1 MPAVVSKD
9 AKTASRHSSGYPG
22 RLRIIGGRWRGRR
35 LPVPQAPG
43 LRPTPDRV
51 RETLFNWLAPY
62 LEGSHCLDLFA
73 GSGALCLEAL
83 SRGAAHAVLVEKAAH
98 VATMLRLNIETLKAA
113 GADVRNMDAV
123 AYLEGP
129 VEPADI
135 LFLDPPFTAAELIGR
150 CADIIEARGWVKPGG
165 FIYVEAPSRLKNLPL
180 PPTWEVVRS
189 KIAGQVG
196 YHLARR
202 PADGKAAG

>member
-1 MPAVVSKD
+1 MPVRSK
-9 AKTASRHSSGYPG
+9 AKRPASGYPG
-22 RLRIIGGRWRGRR
+22 QLRIIGGRWRGRR

-83 SRGAAHAVLVEKAAH
+83 SRGAAHATLVEKATH
-98 VATMLRLNIETLKAA
+98 VVAMLRQNIETLKAT
-113 GADVRNMDAV
+113 GAEVRNMDAV

-129 VEPADI
+129 VEPVDI
-135 LFLDPPFTAAELIGR
+135 LFLDPPFAAADLIGR
-150 CADIIEARGWVKPGG
+150 CAEIVEARGWVKPGG
-165 FIYVEAPSRLKNLPL
+165 FVYIEAPSRLKNLPL
-180 PPTWEVVRS
+180 PPTWEMVRS

-196 YHLARR
+196 YHLTRR
-202 PADGKAAG
+202 LADGKAAG